1 MITLN
6 IKGEN
11 LNNGQAIDITL
22 KGSNVFTIVGDYI
35 NLTDYVHVEDYT
47 LIDENGEGGNR
58 GMNAGAYLNERMG
71 ELTGMELR

>member
-11 LNNGQAIDITL
+11 LDNGQGVDITL

-35 NLTDYVHVEDYT
+35 KLIENTHVEDYT
-47 LIDENGEGGNR
+47 LIDENGEGGNF

>member
-35 NLTDYVHVEDYT
+35 NLTDYVHVDYYNLT
-47 LIDENGEGGNR
+47 DENGEGGNE
-58 GMNAGAYLNERMG
+58 GMNAGAYLNQRMG

>member
-11 LNNGQAIDITL
+11 LNNGQGVDITL
-22 KGSNVFTIVGDYI
+22 KGSNVFTIVGEYME
-35 NLTDYVHVEDYT
+35 LTEYVHVEDYT
-47 LIDENGEGGNR
+47 LIDENGEGGNT
-58 GMNAGAYLNERMG
+58 GLNAGAYLNERMG